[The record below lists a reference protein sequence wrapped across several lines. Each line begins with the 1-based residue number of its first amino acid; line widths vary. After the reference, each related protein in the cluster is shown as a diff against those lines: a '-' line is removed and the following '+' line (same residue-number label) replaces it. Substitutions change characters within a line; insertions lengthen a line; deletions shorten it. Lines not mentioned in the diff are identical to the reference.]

1 MKERYHR
8 LWVCLREQLTDQ
20 ENGKDGEIY
29 SSKSDVL
36 HEVLTLMTKME
47 AAQFLED
54 GTMVKAKDLK
64 VGQVVRLECGDA

>member
-1 MKERYHR
+1 MFERAADR
-8 LWVCLREQLTDQ
+8 S
-20 ENGKDGEIY
+20 GKRQDGEIY

-54 GTMVKAKDLK
+54 
-64 VGQVVRLECGDA
+64 